1 MGRPKGFV
9 MSEEQKKAMQ
19 EGRKKAQEAK
29 IANGEPLRKSRKAKL
44 QEAPGKPKLYITG
57 KEKDALDYFPAI
69 RNSLRPLHRNRQCD
83 SLCNEIAKSP
93 QWSDLRA
100 TLNRLEAVFDIV
112 EDVVVV
118 KAKVKR
124 TRKPMTVEQR
134 LAAIDRLAVA
144 RSMRK
149 KNDR

>member
-29 IANGEPLRKSRKAKL
+29 IANGEPLRKSRKVKL

-144 RSMRK
+144 RSMKK

>member
-44 QEAPGKPKLYITG
+44 QEAHGKPKLYITG